1 MVPRRTQCNAFFCL
15 IRRAALRHHPAHG
28 CPKARR
34 RRRRRRRPG
43 CERLHPSL
51 TRRRAAMRSV
61 RQIAFL
67 LHSRTEVQTKA
78 HSASLHFF
86 HSAIIQ
92 QPPCYKGDGP
102 GCEASASENALI
114 HKLLEQSRA
123 KREQND
129 NTMLEKY
136 WKQGYGDYFSYGF
149 NKQLVRDQHG
159 KWSLVDP
166 DDVPSR
172 VQRRIEQLM
181 KRPK

>member
-1 MVPRRTQCNAFFCL
+1 MGVARSDIMAHAPLAWCL
-15 IRRAALRHHPAHG
+15 VA
-28 CPKARR
+28 
-34 RRRRRRRPG
+34 
-43 CERLHPSL
+43 PSA
-51 TRRRAAMRSV
+51 TPS
-61 RQIAFL
+61 
-67 LHSRTEVQTKA
+67 
-78 HSASLHFF
+78 SASFAAPRCALTPPTDARKRAVAAVALAA
-86 HSAIIQ
+86 SASILLSLGAAPQCEAAIIQ